1 MLKIKDY
8 TTKRVPRGLI
18 DINLWKNNII
28 IDLVNMY
35 KYKWSNEIVVIDEMV
50 NNYNRLAK
58 QYKSDATFVKQVKKL
73 NKEGYFDVKNL

>member
-1 MLKIKDY
+1 MLKIKDC
-8 TTKRVPRGLI
+8 TSNRKPKSFT
-18 DINLWKNNII
+18 DIKLWENDII

-50 NNYNRLAK
+50 NNYNRLTK